1 MGQFDRQKR
10 RALAVLIKYN
20 ISMFNILPVYAIW
33 LAWLATSI
41 NVVIS
46 KLAVPYATSALFLF
60 LTCAFAAL
68 CFRIYFGKSGEW
80 NNLFRKDVWP
90 KALGM
95 GTFGTAL
102 PMTMFMIALKYTTP
116 VNASIANQVEMIYSL
131 VLAAILLKERPTLKQ
146 IGGSILILLGVVLI
160 MIEGGTSIQM
170 KGDLLVVGYVWMYQ
184 VSHIFAKKLPQDLA
198 PQTIAAARAFYAL
211 PALGLLVLCW
221 PLLDG
226 PIVLDVQAAP
236 LWIILVIS
244 AIVNYFLGNSYWYK
258 AIRNMDLSK
267 ATAIILSYPVGTY
280 ILSIAFGQ
288 DKVTWPKIIGMILAV
303 GGAYIVTGI
312 VKAKGATK

>member
-1 MGQFDRQKR
+1 
-10 RALAVLIKYN
+10 
-20 ISMFNILPVYAIW
+20 MFNILPVYAIW

-60 LTCAFAAL
+60 FTCALAVL

-80 NNLFRKDVWP
+80 NKLFRKDVWP

-131 VLAAILLKERPTLKQ
+131 TLAAILLKERPTLKQ
-146 IGGSILILLGVVLI
+146 IGGSVLILLGVVLI
-160 MIEGGTSIQM
+160 MVEGGTTIQA
-170 KGDLLVVGYVWMYQ
+170 KGDLLVIGYVWMYQ
-184 VSHIFAKKLPQDLA
+184 VSHIFAKKLPKDLA
-198 PQTIAAARAFYAL
+198 PQTISAARAFYAL

-221 PLLDG
+221 PILDG
-226 PIVLDVQAAP
+226 PIVWDAHAAP
-236 LWIILVIS
+236 LWIIVVLS
-244 AIVNYFLGNSYWYK
+244 AIINYFLGNSYWYQ

-280 ILSIAFGQ
+280 ILSVAFKQ
-288 DKVTWPKIIGMILAV
+288 DRVSLPKIVGMILAI

-312 VKAKGATK
+312 VKGKGASK

>member
-1 MGQFDRQKR
+1 
-10 RALAVLIKYN
+10 
-20 ISMFNILPVYAIW
+20 MFNVLPIYAIW

-60 LTCAFAAL
+60 FTCAFAAL
-68 CFRIYFGKSGEW
+68 CFRLYFGNSTEW
-80 NNLFRKDVWP
+80 KNLFRKDVWP

-131 VLAAILLKERPTLKQ
+131 ILAAILLKERPTLKQ
-146 IGGSILILLGVVLI
+146 IGGSVLILMGVILI
-160 MIEGGTSIQM
+160 MIEGGTSIQA
-170 KGDLLVVGYVWMYQ
+170 KGDLLVIGYVWMYQ
-184 VSHIFAKKLPQDLA
+184 ISHIFAKKLPKDLS
-198 PQTIAAARAFYAL
+198 PQSIAAARAFYAL

-221 PLLDG
+221 PILDG
-226 PIVLDVQAAP
+226 PILLDASAP
-236 LWIILVIS
+236 ALWIILVLS
-244 AIVNYFLGNSYWYK
+244 AIINYFLGNVYWYQ

-280 ILSIAFGQ
+280 ILSVAFGQ
-288 DKVTWPKIIGMILAV
+288 DRVTLPKIIGMVLAV
-303 GGAYIVTGI
+303 GGAYVVTGI
-312 VKAKGATK
+312 VKTKGESK

>member
-1 MGQFDRQKR
+1 
-10 RALAVLIKYN
+10 
-20 ISMFNILPVYAIW
+20 MFNVLPIYAIW

-60 LTCAFAAL
+60 FTCAFAVL
-68 CFRIYFGKSGEW
+68 CFRLYFGNSTEW
-80 NNLFRKDVWP
+80 KNLFRKDVWP

-131 VLAAILLKERPTLKQ
+131 ILAAILLKERPTLKQ
-146 IGGSILILLGVVLI
+146 IGGSVLILMGVILIVL
-160 MIEGGTSIQM
+160 EGGTSIQA
-170 KGDLLVVGYVWMYQ
+170 KGDLLVIGYVWMYQ
-184 VSHIFAKKLPQDLA
+184 ISHIFAKKLPKDLS
-198 PQTIAAARAFYAL
+198 PQSIAAARAFYAL

-221 PLLDG
+221 PILDG
-226 PIVLDVQAAP
+226 PILLDASAP
-236 LWIILVIS
+236 ALWIILVLS
-244 AIVNYFLGNSYWYK
+244 AIINYFLGNVYWYQ

-280 ILSIAFGQ
+280 ILSVAFGQ
-288 DKVTWPKIIGMILAV
+288 DCVTLPKIIGMVLAV
-303 GGAYIVTGI
+303 GGAYVVTGI
-312 VKAKGATK
+312 VKTKGESK

>member
-1 MGQFDRQKR
+1 
-10 RALAVLIKYN
+10 
-20 ISMFNILPVYAIW
+20 MFNVLPIYAIW
-33 LAWLATSI
+33 LAWTATSI

-46 KLAVPYATSALFLF
+46 KLAVPYATASLFLF

-68 CFRIYFGKSGEW
+68 CFRIYFGNSGQW
-80 NNLFRKDVWP
+80 QNLFRKDVWP

-102 PMTMFMIALKYTTP
+102 PMTMFMLALKYTTP

-131 VLAAILLKERPTLKQ
+131 VLSAILLKERPTLKQ
-146 IGGSILILLGVVLI
+146 IGGSVLILAGVILIVL
-160 MIEGGTSIQM
+160 EGGTSIQA
-170 KGDLLVVGYVWMYQ
+170 KGDLMVIGYVWMYQ
-184 VSHIFAKKLPQDLA
+184 VSHIFAKKLPKDLA
-198 PQTIAAARAFYAL
+198 PQTISAARVFYAL
-211 PALGLLVLCW
+211 PALAVLVLCW

-226 PIVLDVQAAP
+226 PVVFDAAAP
-236 LWIILVIS
+236 ALWVILVIS
-244 AIVNYFLGNSYWYK
+244 AIINYFLGNSYWYQ

-280 ILSIAFGQ
+280 VLSVACGQ
-288 DKVTWPKIIGMILAV
+288 DKVTLPKIAGMVLAV

-312 VKAKGATK
+312 VKAKGVSK

>member
-1 MGQFDRQKR
+1 
-10 RALAVLIKYN
+10 
-20 ISMFNILPVYAIW
+20 MFNVLPIYAIW

-60 LTCAFAAL
+60 FTCAFAAL
-68 CFRIYFGKSGEW
+68 CFRLYFGNCNEW
-80 NNLFRKDVWP
+80 KNLFRKDVWP

-102 PMTMFMIALKYTTP
+102 PMTVFMFALKYTTP

-131 VLAAILLKERPTLKQ
+131 ILTAILLKERPTFKQ
-146 IGGSILILLGVVLI
+146 IGGSVLILMGVILIILD
-160 MIEGGTSIQM
+160 GGISIQA
-170 KGDLLVVGYVWMYQ
+170 KGDLIVVFSVWMYQ
-184 VSHIFAKKLPQDLA
+184 ISHIFAKKLPQDLS

-211 PALGLLVLCW
+211 PALGILVLCW

-226 PIVLDVQAAP
+226 PIMLDTQAP
-236 LWIILVIS
+236 TLWIVLVIS
-244 AIVNYFLGNSYWYK
+244 AVINYFLGNTYWYK

-280 ILSIAFGQ
+280 ILSVTLGQ
-288 DKVTWPKIIGMILAV
+288 DRVTLPKITGMVLAV

-312 VKAKGATK
+312 ATNKGENR